1 MKVLTFGWEFP
12 PHISGGLGTACYGL
26 TKALQEEN
34 VSIIFVVP
42 RVFGNEKMELVN
54 ASSIIIKE
62 PLPTPARIR
71 RTKKK
76 TGRFE
81 KLHVSSSLTPYSE
94 TGIWD
99 KREKIKN
106 WNYRLDTDKVPVE
119 RVKNKGIRYRFTGTY
134 GPSLLN
140 EVKRYGEVGGEIAR
154 QHNFDLIHAHDWLTF
169 PAGIAAKKN
178 SGKPLVVHVHA
189 TEYDR
194 AGLKNMDHR
203 IVAIEKNGF
212 NAADLI
218 MAVSNW
224 TREILTEIYEIDPD
238 KIVVVHN
245 GIQEEDNSPFTAI
258 TRVSEN
264 IVTFLGRVTYQ
275 KGPKYFVQAA
285 ARVLEQFPETHFI
298 IAGAGDLLPSTID
311 QIAQLKIS
319 SRVHCTGFLKG
330 EKIKQIWSV
339 SDVFV
344 MPSVSEPFGIAPL
357 EAIRAGVPVIVSNQ
371 SGVAEVL
378 ENVIK
383 VDFWDSTAL
392 AEAIIQILQN
402 KNLANSLRKE
412 SKKEL
417 EHLTWNIAAR
427 KIKNQYHEVC
437 TTKP

>member
-1 MKVLTFGWEFP
+1 MKALTFGWEFP

-42 RVFGNEKMELVN
+42 RLFGNEEMELVD
-54 ASSIIIKE
+54 ASTIIIKE
-62 PLPTPARIR
+62 PLLTPGGTR
-71 RTKKK
+71 RKKQQE
-76 TGRFE
+76 RFQ
-81 KLHVSSSLTPYSE
+81 KIQVSSSITPYSE
-94 TGIWD
+94 TGIW
-99 KREKIKN
+99 EKSEEIKN
-106 WNYRLDTDKVPVE
+106 WNYQLDMEGVPVE
-119 RVKNKGIRYRFTGTY
+119 KVKNKGIRYRFSGTY

-154 QHNFDLIHAHDWLTF
+154 QHTFDVIHAHDWLTF
-169 PAGIAAKKN
+169 PAGIAAKKIT
-178 SGKPLVVHVHA
+178 GKPLVVHVHA

-194 AGLKNMDHR
+194 AGEKNMDKR
-203 IVAIEKNGF
+203 IVEIEKKGLQ
-212 NAADLI
+212 AADRI
-218 MAVSNW
+218 ITVSNW
-224 TREILTEIYEIDPD
+224 TKEILTDKYYMNPD

-245 GIQEEDNSPFTAI
+245 GIQDEDKTPFTAI
-258 TRVSEN
+258 TRISEN
-264 IVTFLGRVTYQ
+264 IVTFLGRITYQ
-275 KGPKYFVQAA
+275 KGPKYFVEAA
-285 ARVLEQFPETHFI
+285 EKVLDLFPETHFI
-298 IAGAGDLLPSTID
+298 IGGAGDLLPSTID
-311 QIAQLKIS
+311 QIAHLKIS

-344 MPSVSEPFGIAPL
+344 MPSVSEPFGIVPL

-392 AEAIIQILQN
+392 AEAIIKILQN
-402 KNLANSLRKE
+402 KNFANSLKKE

-427 KIKNQYHEVC
+427 KIKKQYHELC
-437 TTKP
+437 RT

>member
-26 TKALQEEN
+26 TKALQEEK
-34 VSIIFVVP
+34 VSIIFIVP
-42 RVFGNEKMELVN
+42 RLFGNEEMELVD
-54 ASSIIIKE
+54 ASAIIVKE
-62 PLPTPARIR
+62 PLLTPGGTRI
-71 RTKKK
+71 KKQQ
-76 TGRFE
+76 E
-81 KLHVSSSLTPYSE
+81 KFQKIQVSSSITPYSE
-94 TGIWD
+94 TGIW
-99 KREKIKN
+99 EENEELKN
-106 WNYRLDTDKVPVE
+106 WNYRLDMEEVPVKK
-119 RVKNKGIRYRFTGTY
+119 VHNKGISYRFSGTY

-154 QHNFDLIHAHDWLTF
+154 QYTFDVIHAHDWLTF
-169 PAGIAAKKN
+169 PAGIAAKKIT
-178 SGKPLVVHVHA
+178 GKPLVVHVHA

-194 AGLKNMDHR
+194 AGEKNMDQR
-203 IVAIEKNGF
+203 IVGIEKKGLL
-212 NAADLI
+212 AADLI
-218 MAVSNW
+218 IAVSNW
-224 TREILTEIYEIDPD
+224 TKEILIEKYEMNPD

-245 GIQEEDNSPFTAI
+245 GIQDEDKTPFTPI
-258 TRVSEN
+258 TRLSEN
-264 IVTFLGRVTYQ
+264 IVTFLGRITYQ
-275 KGPKYFVQAA
+275 KGPKYFVEAA
-285 ARVLEQFPETHFI
+285 EKVLNLLPETHFI

-311 QIAQLKIS
+311 QIAHLKLS

-344 MPSVSEPFGIAPL
+344 MPSVSEPFGIVPL
-357 EAIRAGVPVIVSNQ
+357 EAIRAGVPVVVSNQ

-392 AEAIIQILQN
+392 AEAIIRILQN
-402 KNLANSLRKE
+402 KNFADSLKKE

-427 KIKNQYHEVC
+427 KIKKQYHELC
-437 TTKP
+437 RS